1 MKPREPRHPVMIQ
14 ARMRSGSEWSDVI
27 IHNVSRRGMMLRA
40 SNPPVRGSYV
50 EVRKASMTIVAR
62 AVWVRG
68 QRFGVR
74 TQDVIDMNAL
84 LDHAAQQLGAA
95 IGLTPS
101 RGNERRRAA
110 RTAPPNPAQAAE
122 RNRQRAALGQFALI
136 AIVGGGAA
144 WLLAGAVHS
153 LLASPFDA
161 IRGALGS

>member
-1 MKPREPRHPVMIQ
+1 MKPRDPRHPVMVQ

-40 SNPPVRGSYV
+40 AQPPVRGSYI
-50 EVRKASMTIVAR
+50 EVRKATMTIVGR

-74 TQDVIDMNAL
+74 TQDVIDMSAL

-101 RGNERRRAA
+101 EGERRRAS
-110 RTAPPNPAQAAE
+110 RSAPMTPAQTAE
-122 RNRQRAALGQFALI
+122 RNRQRAAIGQFALI
-136 AIVGGGAA
+136 AVVGGAA
-144 WLLAGAVHS
+144 AWLIADSVHGMLAA
-153 LLASPFDA
+153 PFDA
-161 IRGALGS
+161 IRSALGS